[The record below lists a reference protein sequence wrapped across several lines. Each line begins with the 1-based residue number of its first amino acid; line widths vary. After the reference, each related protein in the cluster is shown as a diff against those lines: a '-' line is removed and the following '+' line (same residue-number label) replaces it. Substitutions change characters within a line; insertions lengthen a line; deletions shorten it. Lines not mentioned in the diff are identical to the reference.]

1 VGVVVIPG
9 RLAQG
14 GVFFMKLG
22 IIGSPDITLFNPI
35 LYFQLKEPNF
45 QRFCAEKGF
54 KKRKVSEIVTSS
66 LDGAD
71 AAARNWA
78 TLLGFNLITFTP
90 EDNSPPALL
99 ACSREIIDHSDIIL
113 FIQDSTTDDLAAIL
127 NYAAQQKKPHYLIY
141 EFSFA

>member
-1 VGVVVIPG
+1 
-9 RLAQG
+9 
-14 GVFFMKLG
+14 MKLG

-45 QRFCAEKGF
+45 QRFCAENGF
-54 KKRKVSEIVTSS
+54 KKCKVSTIVTSS
-66 LDGAD
+66 RDGAD

-78 TLLGFNLITFTP
+78 TLLGFNQITFNP
-90 EDNSPPALL
+90 ENNTPPALL
-99 ACSREIIDHSDIIL
+99 ACSKEIIDHCDVIL
-113 FIQDSTTDDLAAIL
+113 FVQNSSSDDLAAIL